1 VTFARRVVLAVVL
14 LALVALHFTLRPL
27 LDWRAGVD
35 FLVIG
40 VLVVAVRVRPG
51 AAAVVGLLVGAATDA
66 MTPEALGAG
75 ALAMTVMAFAASRL
89 KAAFFTDELGL
100 NAGFVF
106 LGKLLYDVIAVLAE
120 GRLSGMTLVWQ
131 LLAWTPLSA
140 LATAAVGLV
149 VLGALRPAF
158 ETRRFG

>member
-1 VTFARRVVLAVVL
+1 MNFPRGLVATLMLAL
-14 LALVALHFTLRPL
+14 LVALHFTLRPL

-40 VLVVAVRVRPG
+40 VLLVAVRVRPG
-51 AAAVVGLLVGAATDA
+51 AAAVIGLLLGAAVDA
-66 MTPEALGAG
+66 MNPDALGAG
-75 ALAMTVMAFAASRL
+75 ALAMTLMAFGASRL

-100 NAGFVF
+100 NAVFVF
-106 LGKLLYDVIAVLAE
+106 LGKLCFDVVATIAE

-140 LATAAVGLV
+140 LATALVGLF
-149 VLGALRPAF
+149 VLALVRPALA
-158 ETRRFG
+158 EQRFR